1 VRSLLVSLAT
11 AVLAVA
17 AVGTA
22 LDDGSARDSLPPWV
36 PGELG
41 GFELRAASGAPAPLD
56 REVAIGVVRDSVFLG
71 EAPSS
76 EPTTVPL
83 LVSGRIARGPVQPS
97 PTGEVLVPREENVPA
112 WLVVWRGLD
121 GATLDERL
129 GTWSAGSLVDAV
141 FLVDGVA
148 GDCCWVTRFL
158 AGDSR
163 LG

>member
-1 VRSLLVSLAT
+1 VRALVVTLA
-11 AVLAVA
+11 AVALAVA

-22 LDDGSARDSLPPWV
+22 LDDGSARSSLPPWV
-36 PGELG
+36 PEELG
-41 GFELRAASGAPAPLD
+41 GFELSAASGAPVD

-71 EAPSS
+71 EAPSPQ
-76 EPTTVPL
+76 PTTLPV
-83 LVSGRIARGPVQPS
+83 LVSGRIARGPIAPS
-97 PTGEVLVPREENVPA
+97 PTGEVIVPREENVPA

-121 GATLDERL
+121 SAALDERF
-129 GTWSAGSLVDAV
+129 GAWPDGSLVDAV
-141 FLVDGVA
+141 FLVDGVT